1 MQTAL
6 ALAPPLA
13 LWATGEPGQAAKPR
27 HAGRCMEEYLHG
39 RMFSQFL
46 HYLINTAALFSMVS
60 IISMILL
67 YNAISGSM
75 KSLSIRFMSEF
86 EVS

>member
-46 HYLINTAALFSMVS
+46 HYLINTAALFT
-60 IISMILL
+60 
-67 YNAISGSM
+67 
-75 KSLSIRFMSEF
+75 RSEF
-86 EVS
+86 IFKSCSNFYWHRDLG